1 MDCLVDMQMNGMLH
15 SDMLVYPGS
24 SDGNSQIR
32 AIVEKWCECG
42 VTAGYNNPNHLG
54 DSTKWRIKRCF
65 IDFTAHPLSWYKA
78 MVDTC
83 KSGGDWL
90 IFGTHSAIFAQSSD
104 TSSESINTTGNLKLL
119 MQYVQSQNI
128 GIYTLWDA
136 YRKRKALFDFNEI
149 NR

>member
-1 MDCLVDMQMNGMLH
+1 M
-15 SDMLVYPGS
+15 
-24 SDGNSQIR
+24 
-32 AIVEKWCECG
+32 
-42 VTAGYNNPNHLG
+42 
-54 DSTKWRIKRCF
+54 
-65 IDFTAHPLSWYKA
+65 SWYKA

-90 IFGTHSAIFAQSSD
+90 IFGTHSATFTQSAD

-136 YRKRKALFDFNEI
+136 YRKRKALYDFNEI
-149 NR
+149 NQ